1 MSIGDWSP
9 LALAARVRS
18 YWRGLRRR
26 DVIEADM
33 TEEFRHHVEL
43 RTADLVRD
51 GLSWDEAARQARLE
65 FGHMETHRIAARAA
79 RGLASVDQLRF
90 SALDVRL
97 GVRMLLKYPGL
108 SLVSVIGMAVAIALG
123 AGVFSGIA
131 SLMETTLPLPEGD
144 RVVAV
149 RNAVITAPGQNRASL
164 RDFTAWRDELQSV
177 QDLAAFTTGRRNLV
191 VPGTSVEL
199 VRVVRMTAAGF
210 RIARTAPVLG
220 RPLLDEDER
229 SDARVVVIAFDE
241 WQRRFAAD
249 PDIIGRRIGLG
260 SDVYTVVG
268 VMPAEFRFPVD
279 DRYWIPLVFRPAE
292 RARDDAVSL
301 AIFGRL
307 AAGATLERAQ
317 AELTSIG
324 TRMAAAYPQTHAQ
337 LQPRVLPYTRAF
349 FDMDSPESVWAGHLF
364 RLFFSL
370 LLVVVAVNVAILVY
384 ARTATRVGEIAVRT
398 ALGAS
403 RARVVTQLFAEALVL
418 SATAAIVG
426 LTIAAIVLAK
436 LQALAE
442 RELGELP
449 FWVHLGLSPG
459 VITYVV
465 VLAIAGG
472 AIIGVIPA
480 LKATG
485 RRVYASLQQLSGHGA
500 RLQLGRAW
508 TALIIAQVA
517 VAVAV
522 LPFAVHNTQEAIGES
537 AVETRYPVEE
547 FLLASL
553 TAERENPGC
562 DRRLCDDASYSDTS
576 DAHQRALE

>member
-26 DVIEADM
+26 DAIEADL

-65 FGHMETHRIAARAA
+65 FGHMETHRIDARAA
-79 RGLASVDQLRF
+79 RGLASVDQIRF
-90 SALDVRL
+90 SALDVKL

-108 SLVSVIGMAVAIALG
+108 SLVSVTGMAVAIALG
-123 AGVFSGIA
+123 AGVFSVIA

-149 RNAVITAPGQNRASL
+149 RNAVITEPGQNRASL

-191 VPGTSVEL
+191 VPGAGVEP

-279 DRYWIPLVFRPAE
+279 DPAGL
-292 RARDDAVSL
+292 RARGARAGRCGFARDIRTSGRRRHARACTGGAHQHRHAHGGGVSGDARAAAAESAPLHACVL
-301 AIFGRL
+301 RHGQPGERLGRAPVQAL
-307 AAGATLERAQ
+307 LQSAAGRGCGERCDPGVCAHGDARWRDRGANGIGCEPRAGRDAAVRGGAGAVRNRCDRRAHDRRHRAREAAGA
-317 AELTSIG
+317 G
-324 TRMAAAYPQTHAQ
+324 
-337 LQPRVLPYTRAF
+337 
-349 FDMDSPESVWAGHLF
+349 
-364 RLFFSL
+364 
-370 LLVVVAVNVAILVY
+370 
-384 ARTATRVGEIAVRT
+384 
-398 ALGAS
+398 
-403 RARVVTQLFAEALVL
+403 
-418 SATAAIVG
+418 
-426 LTIAAIVLAK
+426 
-436 LQALAE
+436 
-442 RELGELP
+442 
-449 FWVHLGLSPG
+449 
-459 VITYVV
+459 
-465 VLAIAGG
+465 
-472 AIIGVIPA
+472 
-480 LKATG
+480 
-485 RRVYASLQQLSGHGA
+485 
-500 RLQLGRAW
+500 
-508 TALIIAQVA
+508 
-517 VAVAV
+517 
-522 LPFAVHNTQEAIGES
+522 
-537 AVETRYPVEE
+537 
-547 FLLASL
+547 
-553 TAERENPGC
+553 
-562 DRRLCDDASYSDTS
+562 
-576 DAHQRALE
+576 